1 MHVLL
6 NIFWKAK
13 SRVPTL
19 VSVTGMKVHV
29 QTYCLCVS
37 ITVDSH
43 RLDLHLTAASHYLH
57 TGRAGELDIR
67 QLDRWSLLLTLGF
80 LQQEI
85 LSHDIATSQKSEN
98 SWFRKCWTSSIILIG
113 PLTSLMPISP
123 MLPQTSLYYIRM
135 LIFHSTSLGA
145 SSMHTGYTLPAYH
158 SFLCPQSPPIGCQ
171 LEWNCR
177 QVFQANR
184 GGGSYV

>member
-1 MHVLL
+1 MHMQLRRKEVKERLIKEREERKRRKRRRKKEEKKRRGRNRETNSLSNPVSELVKRNSSNFKFGFMHV
-6 NIFWKAK
+6 
-13 SRVPTL
+13 RVPTL

-57 TGRAGELDIR
+57 TVRAGELDIR

-98 SWFRKCWTSSIILIG
+98 S
-113 PLTSLMPISP
+113 
-123 MLPQTSLYYIRM
+123 
-135 LIFHSTSLGA
+135 
-145 SSMHTGYTLPAYH
+145 
-158 SFLCPQSPPIGCQ
+158 
-171 LEWNCR
+171 
-177 QVFQANR
+177 
-184 GGGSYV
+184 